1 MPSQRSLKAN
11 RSKNKE
17 IVTEVNAA
25 VQAHSETSMCFYSSV
40 VGHHP
45 SVSFQLHGGEQAMIV
60 DVDDKG
66 QVVTGRWTGKTGKT
80 WQSYDSD
87 LTDNVKTFVLSALEN
102 EQQK

>member
-1 MPSQRSLKAN
+1 
-11 RSKNKE
+11 
-17 IVTEVNAA
+17 
-25 VQAHSETSMCFYSSV
+25 MCFYSSV

-45 SVSFQLHGGEQAMIV
+45 SVSFQVHGIQRAMIV

-66 QVVTGRWTGKTGKT
+66 QIVTGRWTGKTDKT